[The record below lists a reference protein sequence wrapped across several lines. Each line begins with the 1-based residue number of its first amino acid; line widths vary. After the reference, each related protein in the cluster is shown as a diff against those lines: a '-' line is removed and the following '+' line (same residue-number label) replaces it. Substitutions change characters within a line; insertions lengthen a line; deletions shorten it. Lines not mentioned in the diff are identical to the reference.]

1 MPDEIGSREELAA
14 LIQGKS
20 DEEITAGVAERG
32 TDKVL
37 GQIFEFMATQFQ
49 PDRAAGQSAVIGWD
63 ITAPDATHSY
73 QLKVADGTCSV
84 NQGTPEPA
92 RVTLGMALPDFLRFV
107 TGQLDGMQAFM
118 TGKLKL
124 SGDMMFAQS
133 MQAWF
138 AR

>member
-1 MPDEIGSREELAA
+1 MADGIGSREELATM
-14 LIQGKS
+14 IQGKND
-20 DEEITAGVAERG
+20 DEINAGVAALG
-32 TDKVL
+32 TEKVL

-49 PDRAAGQSAVIGWD
+49 PDRAGGQSAVIGWD
-63 ITAPDATHSY
+63 ITSPEGTHGY
-73 QLKVADGTCSV
+73 QLKVADGACAASPSS
-84 NQGTPEPA
+84 GEAA
-92 RVTLGMALPDFLRFV
+92 RVTLGMALPDFLRFI

-138 AR
+138 RS